1 VAECREYA
9 VKKRHIAE
17 TDLQPNV
24 TTPDEKSFANGI
36 WSFIVPRK
44 GKKHFAGETEASEE
58 EEPGDGGGDLPNE
71 ESQK

>member
-24 TTPDEKSFANGI
+24 TTPDEKPFAKCLWN
-36 WSFIVPRK
+36 FIVPGK
-44 GKKHFAGETEASEE
+44 GKNFAGETDETSEE
-58 EEPGDGGGDLPNE
+58 EEPDDSVGDLPNQ
-71 ESQK
+71 ESKK